1 MISDNQKF
9 LILGTIS
16 ADGQAKLV
24 HNLACLSK
32 CGYLSRVRRMRLQN
46 ANHAD
51 LKRFFLIPR
60 MLILESRVWRGIPS
74 LAAAPDGPA
83 IRPPVSASAA
93 SIISLSRSASSRK
106 SPLSTILDL
115 GDSGG
120 RFFFSEPSSTEKVF

>member
-16 ADGQAKLV
+16 ADGQARLV

-83 IRPPVSASAA
+83 IRPPVSASTA
-93 SIISLSRSASSRK
+93 SMISFSRSESSRLRPFPVA
-106 SPLSTILDL
+106 SGN
-115 GDSGG
+115 GDSRGYFG
-120 RFFFSEPSSTEKVF
+120 SSQL